1 MLRRDKDVPV
11 IHRRRRNKHLI
22 IVLEQ
27 KQDLFNKRKN
37 HHNHMEGLRKQI
49 TRMPYPFPTVN
60 IRQLRENINDYTLE
74 DFELHHYQHHGVIKF
89 NMIA

>member
-1 MLRRDKDVPV
+1 
-11 IHRRRRNKHLI
+11 
-22 IVLEQ
+22 
-27 KQDLFNKRKN
+27 
-37 HHNHMEGLRKQI
+37 MEGLRKQI